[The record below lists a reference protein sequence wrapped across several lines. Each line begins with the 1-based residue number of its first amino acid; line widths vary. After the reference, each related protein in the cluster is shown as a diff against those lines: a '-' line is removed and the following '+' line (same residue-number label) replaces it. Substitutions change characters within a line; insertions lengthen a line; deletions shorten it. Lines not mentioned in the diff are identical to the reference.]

1 MSLFELHKPSLLE
14 VSSAL
19 ESHLK
24 NCFETVKCSIIDCP
38 DLTSSPYGLTLR
50 GLGGKGIICD
60 VGSFDY
66 LLPVPK
72 KDRHYDL
79 LDVFRSAGVAAGAV
93 IGAGAGPFFLTGSN
107 SEMVINISSESGVVK
122 NGSLFGLYDQEN
134 NKPLLTKAD
143 NTKFALLGQMF
154 MCEGKPGP
162 VIELNVSGRIQDGK
176 FDAMIRE
183 ALHIKYGHLN
193 NAVGLGGVIVQEK
206 GKSLYHVLPE
216 FSQEPIDSGE
226 KLRNWIK
233 MFEMESPVISVGIA
247 VSHDPHHLGLRL
259 EHFHCFNQDQT
270 NCGHC
275 HFDTYGPTVSYR
287 CYFSIA
293 NHLLRIDQPSKSL

>member
-1 MSLFELHKPSLLE
+1 MEAGDQQLVHSPFVPAGYWSPCAPLIWNPVKAPGIRF
-14 VSSAL
+14 SS
-19 ESHLK
+19 SHFRK
-24 NCFETVKCSIIDCP
+24 QHP
-38 DLTSSPYGLTLR
+38 
-50 GLGGKGIICD
+50 
-60 VGSFDY
+60 
-66 LLPVPK
+66 
-72 KDRHYDL
+72 RHEK
-79 LDVFRSAGVAAGAV
+79 A
-93 IGAGAGPFFLTGSN
+93 
-107 SEMVINISSESGVVK
+107 MVINISSESGVVK

-134 NKPLLTKAD
+134 NKSLLTKAD

-183 ALHIKYGHLN
+183 ALHVKYGHLN

-259 EHFHCFNQDQT
+259 EHFHCFNEDQT